1 VTFVRDTFYKDAFVE
16 QARTAAGGQSSAPR
30 AGPQTARL
38 APNPASIQP
47 THLGIDLTQHGVDG
61 RALVASAL
69 AAGRWYPVTGSAGV
83 YVSAVQPKMIEPAL
97 LQGDRGVVSA
107 MDSVEADAVDY
118 LVAFD
123 LSHFDLGFALGT
135 DHPRVDWSDRAPDSQ
150 RAESAGP
157 DGIGTTAPLA
167 TTGMVNPA
175 LLPRVAATFTGGFK
189 REHGAFRYGALSQR
203 NRGSHYGF
211 IEHGTVFSTLQPGL
225 STLYVLDDGSINMK
239 TWTEADRALLPR
251 IRDARQNGVPLIE
264 YDAASGVSGPGELV
278 NNWGAG
284 NWSGSANDKLRTL
297 RAGACLQ
304 DSGGKHYLIYGYFS
318 TATPAAM
325 VRVFQAY
332 GCRYAMHLDMNALEH
347 TYMALYSVAAGEL
360 RVQHLIRDMAEVD
373 KKGGT
378 PLAPRFLS
386 FPDDRDFFYL
396 LRRPEPR

>member
-1 VTFVRDTFYKDAFVE
+1 VRGTRTRIEQITDLLRDHVWGGDRIVTFVRDTFYKDAFVE
-16 QARTAAGGQSSAPR
+16 QARTAAGGQSSAPQ

-118 LVAFD
+118 LVGFD

-175 LLPRVAATFTGGFK
+175 LLPRVAATSPAVSSVSTAPFATA
-189 REHGAFRYGALSQR
+189 RCLS
-203 NRGSHYGF
+203 G
-211 IEHGTVFSTLQPGL
+211 IAAATTVSL
-225 STLYVLDDGSINMK
+225 ST
-239 TWTEADRALLPR
+239 
-251 IRDARQNGVPLIE
+251 AR
-264 YDAASGVSGPGELV
+264 S
-278 NNWGAG
+278 
-284 NWSGSANDKLRTL
+284 SARCSQ
-297 RAGACLQ
+297 ACRRFMCLTMAR
-304 DSGGKHYLIYGYFS
+304 S
-318 TATPAAM
+318 T
-325 VRVFQAY
+325 
-332 GCRYAMHLDMNALEH
+332 
-347 TYMALYSVAAGEL
+347 
-360 RVQHLIRDMAEVD
+360 
-373 KKGGT
+373 
-378 PLAPRFLS
+378 
-386 FPDDRDFFYL
+386 
-396 LRRPEPR
+396 